1 MRILHFAGSENQIEA
16 QSPNKVRCLGRVA
29 WQAPT
34 WNIAGAHHSARKSGQ
49 NPAPRALPHGPLR
62 NSKMQ
67 ISYRFQ
73 FSQAH
78 VLTGFL
84 RNLQQVWWVRFKWP
98 LALLFALALAVC
110 VYEGLPVLAVVFA
123 VGIAL
128 LLSAPAIARLALHRF
143 RKSPFYNDEI
153 DFSLSESGSH
163 ARGRHSEVRHGWEA
177 YTKARRFK
185 DGLLLCHG
193 PDAFHW
199 LPDAAAADPAAIAAA
214 QQLAR
219 ARIRDYREL

>member
-1 MRILHFAGSENQIEA
+1 
-16 QSPNKVRCLGRVA
+16 
-29 WQAPT
+29 
-34 WNIAGAHHSARKSGQ
+34 
-49 NPAPRALPHGPLR
+49 
-62 NSKMQ
+62 MQ
-67 ISYRFQ
+67 ITYRFQ

-143 RKSPFYNDEI
+143 RQSPFYNDEI
-153 DFSLSESGSH
+153 EFSLSESGSH

>member
-1 MRILHFAGSENQIEA
+1 MCSPASCATCSRSGGSGSSGRWRSC
-16 QSPNKVRCLGRVA
+16 SPWPWPCASTKGFPSWR
-29 WQAPT
+29 
-34 WNIAGAHHSARKSGQ
+34 S
-49 NPAPRALPHGPLR
+49 
-62 NSKMQ
+62 
-67 ISYRFQ
+67 
-73 FSQAH
+73 FS
-78 VLTGFL
+78 
-84 RNLQQVWWVRFKWP
+84 
-98 LALLFALALAVC
+98 
-110 VYEGLPVLAVVFA
+110 
-123 VGIAL
+123 L

-143 RKSPFYNDEI
+143 RQSPFYNDEI
-153 DFSLSESGSH
+153 DFSLSENGSH